1 MSRSKIPD
9 TDHFISNTD
18 ADTGG
23 QHESGDEQAVP
34 DNYELEH
41 LRKFQPFLVREK
53 CEELLREAFGGIKYD
68 HDRCRS
74 ISENLRA
81 KMLDLLKTLFDRYR
95 FIVQIVT
102 GGKAGQSV
110 LTNFEA
116 VWDTD
121 FDDYFM
127 ITYKQQD
134 LYAFVMIFAIY

>member
-9 TDHFISNTD
+9 TDHFTRNTE

-23 QHESGDEQAVP
+23 QPESCDEQAVP

-41 LRKFQPFLVREK
+41 LHKFQPFLVREK
-53 CEELLREAFGGIKYD
+53 CEELVREEFKGIKYD

-74 ISENLRA
+74 VSENLRA
-81 KMLDLLKTLFDRYR
+81 KILDLLKKLFDRYR
-95 FIVQIVT
+95 FVVQIVT

-110 LTNFEA
+110 LANFEA

-134 LYAFVMIFAIY
+134 LYAFVMVFAIY